1 MTGTRRI
8 EANGLDF
15 TVLEAGAGGRAILL
29 VHGFTG
35 AKEDFATAVEP
46 LAAGGWHVVAPDLRG
61 HGVSAHPPGRES
73 YSLELFTADVVA
85 LADALGW
92 DRFVLVGHSMGG
104 MVAQLVAL
112 RAPERLRALVLMNTS
127 HGPPDGYNPVA
138 LDLGRDV
145 VRQGG
150 MELLV
155 AVRREID
162 KSADPPA
169 HQRLMEE
176 KPDYRA
182 FHEGKTLAASPDMWL
197 AMVDEMFSQ
206 PDRLEALAG
215 LDVPTL
221 VVVGDQDASFR
232 AQSERIGHTVPG
244 ARLVVIA
251 GAGHLPQF
259 ETPDEWW
266 SALRSFL
273 SDLE

>member
-1 MTGTRRI
+1 MTPARRI

-15 TVLEAGAGGRAILL
+15 TALEAGDGGRPILL

-35 AKEDFATAVEP
+35 AKEDFEPAIEP
-46 LAAGGWHVVAPDLRG
+46 LAAEGWHVVAPDLRG
-61 HGVSAHPPGRES
+61 HGGSAHPPGRES
-73 YSLELFTADVVA
+73 YSFELFTADVVA

-92 DRFVLVGHSMGG
+92 ERFVLVGHSMGG

-112 RAPERLRALVLMNTS
+112 HAPERLRALVLMNTS

-138 LDLGRDV
+138 LDMGRDL

-162 KSADPPA
+162 KSGEPPA
-169 HQRLMEE
+169 HRRLVEE
-176 KPDYRA
+176 EPDYRA

-206 PDRLEALAG
+206 ADRLDALAG
-215 LDVPTL
+215 LEVPTL

-232 AQSERIGHTVPG
+232 AQSERMGRTVPG
-244 ARLVVIA
+244 ARLVVIP

-266 SALRSFL
+266 SALTGFL
-273 SDLE
+273 SDLD